1 MLHIWLMAG
10 AGVLDLHFRESMK
23 SNLQHEVNFLKN
35 SGFHKTVKM
44 IFSMKPVSED
54 PRNYL
59 TLLIPKIFVV
69 EWLLMFFRVIPDKHF
84 LIWCKEVF

>member
-1 MLHIWLMAG
+1 MADG
-10 AGVLDLHFRESMK
+10 GGRSSGSSLQGEHEIK
-23 SNLQHEVNFLKN
+23 STTRGQFSEKK
-35 SGFHKTVKM
+35 SGFHKTVKL

-54 PRNYL
+54 QRNYL

>member
-1 MLHIWLMAG
+1 MADG
-10 AGVLDLHFRESMK
+10 GGRSSGSSLQGEHEIK
-23 SNLQHEVNFLKN
+23 SQHEVNFLKN
-35 SGFHKTVKM
+35 SGFHKTVKL

>member
-35 SGFHKTVKM
+35 SGFHKTVKLF
-44 IFSMKPVSED
+44 FSVSED